1 MKLTLSQ
8 RVDRCTLRW
17 FGHVERMNEER
28 MAKKVYV
35 SAENGRRDRGRPTR
49 VWMDGVKDALN
60 AREVT
65 LEQARMIVD
74 DRDRWRDLVKR
85 V

>member
-1 MKLTLSQ
+1 M
-8 RVDRCTLRW
+8 
-17 FGHVERMNEER
+17 
-28 MAKKVYV
+28 
-35 SAENGRRDRGRPTR
+35 NGRRDRGRPTR
-49 VWMDGVKDALN
+49 VWIDGVKDALN
-60 AREVT
+60 AREKT